1 MRRSPLAEGP
11 EGVQPVTRLD
21 PRTKILL
28 GAAAMAAIFLSVRP
42 ATMVVELIL
51 LLAAVFLLGVGRPWV
66 RSLRLMGPMVALVFA
81 IALLSFD
88 MEVALLLSLRLT
100 NLLTAS
106 FVLFHAIQ
114 PDELGGALRK
124 MGVPHEFGFILTTA
138 LRYVPLLGLK
148 ARSIMDAQRS
158 RGIDLRPRLG
168 NLRNFVALLLPLLAQ
183 SFTLA
188 EDLAIAMESRGF
200 GRKGRSSRRTYR
212 IAFWEYGLM
221 MAWLAAVVGL
231 AWWEKG

>member
-1 MRRSPLAEGP
+1 MWKSPLLGGSEG
-11 EGVQPVTRLD
+11 GQPVTRLD
-21 PRTKILL
+21 PRTKLALGAMAVVAILL
-28 GAAAMAAIFLSVRP
+28 SSRP
-42 ATMVVELIL
+42 ATMVVELFL
-51 LLAAVFLLGVGRPWV
+51 LLAAVSLLGVGRPWV

-88 MEVALLLSLRLT
+88 LEVALLLSLRLV

-114 PDELGGALRK
+114 PDELGGALGK

-138 LRYVPLLGLK
+138 MRYVPLLGLK

-158 RGIDLRPRLG
+158 RGIDLRPRLR
-168 NLRNFVALLLPLLAQ
+168 NAKNFVALLLPLLAQ

-200 GRKGRSSRRTYR
+200 GRKGRSSRWEFRV
-212 IAFWEYGLM
+212 AMWEYLLM
-221 MAWLAAVVGL
+221 MVALGSVVAL
-231 AWWEKG
+231 AWWERI